1 MLRAAL
7 TRAAARVS
15 RGAAAARTAA
25 LPPRSERAWRGAAA
39 AAAALAATAALVQH
53 AESPS
58 IRAACDAPAQRYLP
72 PTFLADAAERAAPA
86 VVNITSA
93 VGVGGRFLGQVLS
106 VVSSG
111 SGFIVSSDGVV
122 LTNAHV
128 VASAAAGAGGGSS
141 ANGAAPLV
149 LSLQDGRTF
158 HGRVEALDGASD
170 VAIVRVV
177 DPPAPDGPMPLPVV
191 ALGSSAAL
199 RPGEW
204 VLALGSPLH
213 LRNTVTAGIVSC
225 VDRKAAEIG
234 LRGSLIDF
242 IQCVRYAQPF
252 TPALLNPL
260 CLAGPT
266 LPSTRATRAARW

>member
-7 TRAAARVS
+7 TRAAARAS

-25 LPPRSERAWRGAAA
+25 RPPPPRGERVWRGAAA
-39 AAAALAATAALVQH
+39 AAAALAAAAVSLH
-53 AESPS
+53 ADSP
-58 IRAACDAPAQRYLP
+58 AACDAPPPRYLP

-111 SGFIVSSDGVV
+111 SGFIISSDGVV

-128 VASAAAGAGGGSS
+128 VAAAAAGAGGGGGGGGLARGGSS

-158 HGRVEALDGASD
+158 HGRVEALDAASD

-177 DPPAPDGPMPLPVV
+177 DPPSPDGPLPLPVV

-234 LRGSLIDF
+234 LRGSLTDF
-242 IQCVRYAQPF
+242 IQCVPCHWHHACTQ
-252 TPALLNPL
+252 
-260 CLAGPT
+260 C
-266 LPSTRATRAARW
+266 